1 MKKIRIYLLV
11 ALLCGMSSCSDF
23 LDRYPDTAVPEE
35 ESMTDLVSSEQIVIG
50 IYSSFK
56 NSALYSGTLTLA
68 PDVQTDLVYAVK
80 GYTNVYGP
88 LYRWDFRDSDTSIES
103 VYSGLY
109 QVIARCNFFMDH
121 KDEVYGKLT
130 TEADKTTFKKYE
142 GDVYFFRAL
151 AYSDLI
157 RMYCEAYDPARADEQ
172 LGMPIV
178 RTLDHERNMPRAS
191 LKATYEFMLEDLA
204 EAEKRIVRSVDIYVV
219 SYEQHNVA
227 STQAVLALRARLYL
241 YMQDYPKASDT
252 ALDCWNACTAGQ
264 MYLAN
269 TEDIYNLLL
278 EDGNTSEVMMRLA
291 MTPVDVQGSIGTYF
305 CVSSAGKILPEYVPS
320 TAFLEMFEAG
330 DMRYNMFERVRTG
343 YQHGLEWEVCLK
355 SGHSTSLDK
364 SSSQPAYQSMPALFR
379 MSELALI
386 IAEANAANPGGNMS
400 LANEYMNKLKTARIE
415 SWKEKS
421 FTATEMMK
429 EIKEERAKELCL
441 EGFRLADLKRWH
453 MGILQKPQP
462 YTNAP
467 FNALEVKADDP
478 RFTWPIPQHELD
490 APGVDL
496 MPNESNK

>member
-157 RMYCEAYDPARADEQ
+157 RMYCEAYDPDNAENQ
-172 LGMPIV
+172 LG
-178 RTLDHERNMPRAS
+178 
-191 LKATYEFMLEDLA
+191 
-204 EAEKRIVRSVDIYVV
+204 V
-219 SYEQHNVA
+219 S
-227 STQAVLALRARLYL
+227 LYL
-241 YMQDYPKASDT
+241 RYRKE
-252 ALDCWNACTAGQ
+252 G
-264 MYLAN
+264 
-269 TEDIYNLLL
+269 ED
-278 EDGNTSEVMMRLA
+278 
-291 MTPVDVQGSIGTYF
+291 
-305 CVSSAGKILPEYVPS
+305 
-320 TAFLEMFEAG
+320 
-330 DMRYNMFERVRTG
+330 
-343 YQHGLEWEVCLK
+343 
-355 SGHSTSLDK
+355 
-364 SSSQPAYQSMPALFR
+364 
-379 MSELALI
+379 
-386 IAEANAANPGGNMS
+386 
-400 LANEYMNKLKTARIE
+400 
-415 SWKEKS
+415 S
-421 FTATEMMK
+421 F
-429 EIKEERAKELCL
+429 
-441 EGFRLADLKRWH
+441 
-453 MGILQKPQP
+453 
-462 YTNAP
+462 Y
-467 FNALEVKADDP
+467 
-478 RFTWPIPQHELD
+478 
-490 APGVDL
+490 
-496 MPNESNK
+496 